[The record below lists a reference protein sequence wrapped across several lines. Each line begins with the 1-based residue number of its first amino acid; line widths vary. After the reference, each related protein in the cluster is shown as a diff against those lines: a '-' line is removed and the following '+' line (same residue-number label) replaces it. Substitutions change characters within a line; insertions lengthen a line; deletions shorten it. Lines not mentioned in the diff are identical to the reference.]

1 MRKGKGFLFRACCSK
16 GVSHH
21 HLHFGRGSK
30 ARGGVGKF
38 YSRKKKGRLQVCSD
52 LEAVGGGGAGG
63 GSGAGDGLTR
73 REGEHACA
81 RMHMCVLCDWLWDHI
96 WFSLVGPK

>member
-38 YSRKKKGRLQVCSD
+38 YSRKKKEGFKSAPIWRLSAGVGR
-52 LEAVGGGGAGG
+52 GGGG
-63 GSGAGDGLTR
+63 GAGDGLTR